1 MPVLLYLFLGSIEV
15 YIDIELDGR
24 REILEAI
31 AEKHVSRA
39 F

>member
-1 MPVLLYLFLGSIEV
+1 MPVLLHLFLGSIEV
-15 YIDIELDGR
+15 YINMELDGR

-31 AEKHVSRA
+31 AEGYVSQA